1 MAERDITVNING
13 NGSGGS
19 SASTPPP
26 ESYVGGGDD
35 SRLTASVSE
44 LVNEIRNALSQGGGP
59 AFGQSGFKSYLDDV
73 GRSIV
78 TQRQAEIR
86 NRFDLTREQNFG
98 RYSEEID
105 KLDAERASRVN
116 RYSFGPDGSLY
127 NPEGHQLPSG
137 VSVTDDLNR
146 WYNPRRQQIDQQFGG
161 IDERLASEEET
172 ERVAVEREMT
182 DALRTV
188 AEALRTE
195 AREKSSGE
203 NTDSYMGRLR
213 LQRKELMGEMERA
226 ASQDDFVAARRR
238 LQEFDQRQAA
248 AGNGDLFENMTNAR
262 LATSGAGMITSAA
275 SGNITGM
282 GMGAVGIG
290 AALAGV
296 PLVGI
301 IVGAIVAAVGQA
313 VVATTNRIEA
323 MGDIASVRGIWGG
336 NTGNAALRNAT
347 ATVINARTQGAYG
360 EEITRRQLGLEDAE
374 FMNRALALMTT
385 SGVLANWENRT
396 FYSYANES
404 QFNLREGSIAQ
415 ASRYDRYGAESN
427 EAIARLAY
435 ELERLNDQGV
445 NTGIGGDLGYIR
457 MQERFDIQQQLMGR
471 YYSVYNRPDYNVAN
485 ATQAA
490 YSAAMDPRFI
500 QDGRIGDVIAKLD
513 SALGNP
519 QSENMQ
525 AISFDAL
532 RNYGAEF
539 GLDKMNN
546 FQLQYVLSNPQS
558 FGLNETQI
566 NSMIIRR
573 VADMAGIA
581 EGDRGDMS
589 ALFASPAFMNIIRG
603 ILPNFSYDELA
614 QTIPGLASG
623 ETPRQYSRS
632 RQTMRE
638 GATEAHYG
646 MLQNVSDYSQF
657 RTAIGKVISAAEE
670 FTTQLGSA
678 VAGYNVEENEV
689 HPGS

>member
-19 SASTPPP
+19 GTPPSP
-26 ESYVGGGDD
+26 TPGAEGVGDD
-35 SRLTASVSE
+35 ARLTASVSE
-44 LVNEIRNALSQGGGP
+44 LVTEIRNALARGNGP
-59 AFGQSGFKSYLDDV
+59 GVGESGFKGYLNDV

-78 TQRQAEIR
+78 TQRQEEIR
-86 NRFDLTREQNFG
+86 SRFDLTREQN
-98 RYSEEID
+98 YTKWSDEVS
-105 KLDAERASRVN
+105 KLDAEREARAA
-116 RYSFGPDGSLY
+116 RYSFDARGQLWNPDGNQVPL
-127 NPEGHQLPSG
+127 GTT
-137 VSVTDDLNR
+137 VSQDLDR
-146 WYNPRRQQIDQQFGG
+146 WYNPRRQQIDADFGG

-172 ERVAVEREMT
+172 ERLSVERDMV

-188 AEALRTE
+188 AEALRKDS
-195 AREKSSGE
+195 REKSSGGE
-203 NTDSYMGRLR
+203 DSYIGKLR
-213 LQRKELMGEMERA
+213 LQRKELTDDMERA
-226 ASQDDFVAARRR
+226 VSQDDYIAARKR
-238 LQEFDQRQAA
+238 LQEFDQRQSA
-248 AGNGDLFENMTNAR
+248 AGNGDIFESVTNAR

-275 SGNITGM
+275 SGSMTGV
-282 GMGAVGIG
+282 GMGAVGLG

-301 IVGAIVAAVGQA
+301 IVGAIVAAVGQTI
-313 VVATTNRIEA
+313 VKTVDRIES
-323 MGDIASVRGIWGG
+323 MSDIASVRGIWNG

-347 ATVINARTQGAYG
+347 ATVINARTNGYYG

-404 QFNLREGSIAQ
+404 QFNLRDGSIAS

-513 SALGNP
+513 AALGNP

-532 RNYGAEF
+532 REYGAEF

-546 FQLQYVLSNPQS
+546 FQLQYVMSNPQS

-566 NSMIIRR
+566 NSMVIRR
-573 VADMAGIA
+573 VADMAGVK
-581 EGDRGDMS
+581 ESDRGNMD
-589 ALFASPAFMNIIRG
+589 ALFGNMAFMNIIRG
-603 ILPNFSYDELA
+603 ILPNLSYEELA
-614 QTIPGLASG
+614 QTIPGLATG
-623 ETPRQYSRS
+623 KTVQAFRQS
-632 RQTMRE
+632 RQAMSE
-638 GATEAHYG
+638 GAGAAHAG
-646 MLQNVSDYSQF
+646 ILQNVTDYSQF

-670 FTTQLGSA
+670 FSTQLGSA

>member
-19 SASTPPP
+19 GTPPSP
-26 ESYVGGGDD
+26 TPGAEGVGDD
-35 SRLTASVSE
+35 ARLTASVSE
-44 LVNEIRNALSQGGGP
+44 LVTEIRNALARGNGP
-59 AFGQSGFKSYLDDV
+59 GVGESGFKGYLNDV

-78 TQRQAEIR
+78 TQRQEEIR
-86 NRFDLTREQNFG
+86 SRFDLTREQN
-98 RYSEEID
+98 YTKWSDEVS
-105 KLDAERASRVN
+105 KLDAEREARAA
-116 RYSFGPDGSLY
+116 RYSFDARGQLWNPDGNQVPL
-127 NPEGHQLPSG
+127 GTT
-137 VSVTDDLNR
+137 VSQDLDR
-146 WYNPRRQQIDQQFGG
+146 WYNPRRQQIDADFGG

-172 ERVAVEREMT
+172 ERLSVERDMV

-188 AEALRTE
+188 AEALRKDS
-195 AREKSSGE
+195 REKSSGGE
-203 NTDSYMGRLR
+203 DSYIGKLR
-213 LQRKELMGEMERA
+213 LQRKELTDDMERA
-226 ASQDDFVAARRR
+226 VSQDDYIAARKR
-238 LQEFDQRQAA
+238 LQEFDQRQSA
-248 AGNGDLFENMTNAR
+248 AGNGDIFESVTNAR

-275 SGNITGM
+275 SGSMTGV
-282 GMGAVGIG
+282 GMGAVGLG

-301 IVGAIVAAVGQA
+301 IVGAIVAAVGQTI
-313 VVATTNRIEA
+313 VKTVDRIES
-323 MGDIASVRGIWGG
+323 MSDIASVRGIWNG

-347 ATVINARTQGAYG
+347 ATVINARTNGYYG

-404 QFNLREGSIAQ
+404 QFNLRDGSIAS

-513 SALGNP
+513 AALGNP

-532 RNYGAEF
+532 REYGAEF

-546 FQLQYVLSNPQS
+546 FQLQYVMSNPQS

-566 NSMIIRR
+566 NSMVIRR
-573 VADMAGIA
+573 VADMADVK
-581 EGDRGDMS
+581 ESDRGNMD
-589 ALFASPAFMNIIRG
+589 ALFGNMAFMNIIRG
-603 ILPNFSYDELA
+603 ILPNLSYEELA
-614 QTIPGLASG
+614 QTIPGLATG
-623 ETPRQYSRS
+623 KTVQAFRQS
-632 RQTMRE
+632 RQAMSE
-638 GATEAHYG
+638 GAGAAHAG
-646 MLQNVSDYSQF
+646 ILQNVTDYSQF

-670 FTTQLGSA
+670 FSTQLGSA

>member
-19 SASTPPP
+19 GTPPSP
-26 ESYVGGGDD
+26 TPGAEGVGDD
-35 SRLTASVSE
+35 ARLTASVSE
-44 LVNEIRNALSQGGGP
+44 LVTEIRNALARGNGP
-59 AFGQSGFKSYLDDV
+59 GVGESGFKGYLNDV

-78 TQRQAEIR
+78 TQRQEEIR
-86 NRFDLTREQNFG
+86 SRFDLTREQN
-98 RYSEEID
+98 YTKWSDEVS
-105 KLDAERASRVN
+105 KLDAEREARAA
-116 RYSFGPDGSLY
+116 RYSFDARGQLWNPDGNQVPL
-127 NPEGHQLPSG
+127 GTT
-137 VSVTDDLNR
+137 VSQDLDR
-146 WYNPRRQQIDQQFGG
+146 WYNPRRQQIDADFGG

-172 ERVAVEREMT
+172 ERLSVEREMT
-182 DALRTV
+182 DALRSV
-188 AEALRTE
+188 AEALRNE
-195 AREKSSGE
+195 SREKSSGGE
-203 NTDSYMGRLR
+203 DSYIGKLR
-213 LQRKELMGEMERA
+213 LQRKELTDDMERA
-226 ASQDDFVAARRR
+226 VSQDDYIAARKR
-238 LQEFDQRQAA
+238 LQEFDQRQSA
-248 AGNGDLFENMTNAR
+248 AGNGDIFESVTNAR

-275 SGNITGM
+275 SGSMTGV
-282 GMGAVGIG
+282 GVGAVGLG

-301 IVGAIVAAVGQA
+301 IVGAIVAAVGQTI
-313 VVATTNRIEA
+313 VKTVDRIES
-323 MGDIASVRGIWGG
+323 MSDIASVRGIWNG

-347 ATVINARTQGAYG
+347 ATVINARTNGYYG

-404 QFNLREGSIAQ
+404 QFNLRDGSIAS

-490 YSAAMDPRFI
+490 YSAVMDPRFI

-513 SALGNP
+513 AALGNP

-532 RNYGAEF
+532 REYGAEF

-546 FQLQYVLSNPQS
+546 FQLQYVMSNPQS

-566 NSMIIRR
+566 NSMVIRR
-573 VADMAGIA
+573 VADMAGVK
-581 EGDRGDMS
+581 ESDRGNMD
-589 ALFASPAFMNIIRG
+589 ALFDNMSFMNIIRG
-603 ILPNFSYDELA
+603 ILPNLSYEELA
-614 QTIPGLASG
+614 QTIPGLATG
-623 ETPRQYSRS
+623 KTVQAFRQS
-632 RQTMRE
+632 RQAMSE
-638 GATEAHYG
+638 GAGAAHAG
-646 MLQNVSDYSQF
+646 ILQNVTDYSQF

-670 FTTQLGSA
+670 FSTQLGSA

>member
-19 SASTPPP
+19 GTPPSP
-26 ESYVGGGDD
+26 TPGAEGVGDD
-35 SRLTASVSE
+35 ARLTASVSE
-44 LVNEIRNALSQGGGP
+44 LVTEIRNALARGNGP
-59 AFGQSGFKSYLDDV
+59 GVGESGFKGYLNDV

-78 TQRQAEIR
+78 TQRQEEIR
-86 NRFDLTREQNFG
+86 SRFDLTREQN
-98 RYSEEID
+98 YTKWSDEVS
-105 KLDAERASRVN
+105 KLDAEREARAA
-116 RYSFGPDGSLY
+116 RYSFDARGQLWNPDGNQVPL
-127 NPEGHQLPSG
+127 GTT
-137 VSVTDDLNR
+137 VSQDLDR
-146 WYNPRRQQIDQQFGG
+146 WYNPRRQQIDADFGG

-172 ERVAVEREMT
+172 ERLSVEREMT
-182 DALRTV
+182 DALRSV
-188 AEALRTE
+188 AEALRNE
-195 AREKSSGE
+195 SREKSSGGE
-203 NTDSYMGRLR
+203 DSYIGKLR
-213 LQRKELMGEMERA
+213 LQRKELTDDMERA
-226 ASQDDFVAARRR
+226 VSQDDYIAARKR
-238 LQEFDQRQAA
+238 LQEFDQRQSA
-248 AGNGDLFENMTNAR
+248 AGNGDIFESVTNAR

-275 SGNITGM
+275 SGSMTGV
-282 GMGAVGIG
+282 GVGAVGLG

-301 IVGAIVAAVGQA
+301 IVGAIVAAVGQTI
-313 VVATTNRIEA
+313 VKTVDRIES
-323 MGDIASVRGIWGG
+323 MSDIASVRGIWNG

-347 ATVINARTQGAYG
+347 ATVINARTNGYYG

-404 QFNLREGSIAQ
+404 QFNLRDGSIAS

-490 YSAAMDPRFI
+490 YSAAMDTRFI

-513 SALGNP
+513 AALGNP

-532 RNYGAEF
+532 REYGAEF

-546 FQLQYVLSNPQS
+546 FQLQYVMSNPQS

-566 NSMIIRR
+566 NSMVIRR
-573 VADMAGIA
+573 VADMAGVK
-581 EGDRGDMS
+581 ESDRGNMD
-589 ALFASPAFMNIIRG
+589 ALFGNMAFMNIIRG
-603 ILPNFSYDELA
+603 ILPNLSYEELA
-614 QTIPGLASG
+614 QTIPGLATG
-623 ETPRQYSRS
+623 KTVQAFRQS
-632 RQTMRE
+632 RQAMSE
-638 GATEAHYG
+638 GAGAAHAG
-646 MLQNVSDYSQF
+646 ILQNVTDYSQF

-670 FTTQLGSA
+670 FSTQLGSA

>member
-19 SASTPPP
+19 GTPPSP
-26 ESYVGGGDD
+26 TPGAEGVGDD
-35 SRLTASVSE
+35 ARLTASVSE
-44 LVNEIRNALSQGGGP
+44 LVTEIRNALARGNGP
-59 AFGQSGFKSYLDDV
+59 GVGESGFKGYLNDV

-78 TQRQAEIR
+78 TQRQEEIR
-86 NRFDLTREQNFG
+86 SRFDLTREQN
-98 RYSEEID
+98 YTKWSDEVS
-105 KLDAERASRVN
+105 KLDAEREARAA
-116 RYSFGPDGSLY
+116 RYSFDARGQLWNPDGNQVPL
-127 NPEGHQLPSG
+127 GTT
-137 VSVTDDLNR
+137 VSQDLDR
-146 WYNPRRQQIDQQFGG
+146 WYNPRRQQIDADFGG

-172 ERVAVEREMT
+172 ERLSVERDMV

-188 AEALRTE
+188 AEALRKDS
-195 AREKSSGE
+195 REKSSGGE
-203 NTDSYMGRLR
+203 DSYIGKLR
-213 LQRKELMGEMERA
+213 LQRKELTDDMERA
-226 ASQDDFVAARRR
+226 VSQDDYIAARKR
-238 LQEFDQRQAA
+238 LQEFDQRQSA
-248 AGNGDLFENMTNAR
+248 AGNGDIFESVTNAR

-275 SGNITGM
+275 SGSMTGV
-282 GMGAVGIG
+282 GMGAVGLG

-301 IVGAIVAAVGQA
+301 IVGAIVAAVGQTI
-313 VVATTNRIEA
+313 VKTVDRIES
-323 MGDIASVRGIWGG
+323 MSDIASVRGIWNG

-347 ATVINARTQGAYG
+347 ATVINARTNGYYG

-404 QFNLREGSIAQ
+404 QFNLRDGSIAS

-513 SALGNP
+513 AALGNP

-532 RNYGAEF
+532 REYGAEF

-546 FQLQYVLSNPQS
+546 FQLQYVMSNPQS

-566 NSMIIRR
+566 NSMVIRR
-573 VADMAGIA
+573 VADMAGVK
-581 EGDRGDMS
+581 ESDRGNMD
-589 ALFASPAFMNIIRG
+589 ALFGNMTFMNIIRG
-603 ILPNFSYDELA
+603 ILPNLSYEELA
-614 QTIPGLASG
+614 QTIPGLATG
-623 ETPRQYSRS
+623 KTVQAFRQS
-632 RQTMRE
+632 RQAMSE
-638 GATEAHYG
+638 GAGAAHAG
-646 MLQNVSDYSQF
+646 ILQNVTDYSQF

-670 FTTQLGSA
+670 FSTQLGSA

>member
-19 SASTPPP
+19 GTPPSP
-26 ESYVGGGDD
+26 TPGAEGVGDD
-35 SRLTASVSE
+35 ARLTASVSE
-44 LVNEIRNALSQGGGP
+44 LVTEIRNALARGNGP
-59 AFGQSGFKSYLDDV
+59 GVGESGFKGYLNDV

-78 TQRQAEIR
+78 TQRQEEIR
-86 NRFDLTREQNFG
+86 SRFDLTREQN
-98 RYSEEID
+98 YTKWSDEVS
-105 KLDAERASRVN
+105 KLDAEREARAA
-116 RYSFGPDGSLY
+116 RYSFDARGQLWNPDGNQVPL
-127 NPEGHQLPSG
+127 GIT
-137 VSVTDDLNR
+137 VSQDLDR
-146 WYNPRRQQIDQQFGG
+146 WYNPRRQQIDADFGG

-172 ERVAVEREMT
+172 ERLSVEREMT
-182 DALRTV
+182 DALRSV
-188 AEALRTE
+188 AEALRNE
-195 AREKSSGE
+195 SREKSSGGE
-203 NTDSYMGRLR
+203 DSYIGKLR
-213 LQRKELMGEMERA
+213 LQRKELTDDMERA
-226 ASQDDFVAARRR
+226 VSQDDYIAARKR
-238 LQEFDQRQAA
+238 LQEFDQRQSA
-248 AGNGDLFENMTNAR
+248 AGNGDIFESVTNAR

-275 SGNITGM
+275 SGSMTGV
-282 GMGAVGIG
+282 GVGAVGLG

-301 IVGAIVAAVGQA
+301 IVGAIVAAVGQTI
-313 VVATTNRIEA
+313 VKTVDRIES
-323 MGDIASVRGIWGG
+323 MSDIASVRGIWNG

-347 ATVINARTQGAYG
+347 ATVINARTNGYYG

-404 QFNLREGSIAQ
+404 QFNLRDGSIAS

-513 SALGNP
+513 AALGNP

-532 RNYGAEF
+532 REYGAEF

-546 FQLQYVLSNPQS
+546 FQLQYVMSNPQS

-566 NSMIIRR
+566 NSMVIRR
-573 VADMAGIA
+573 VADMADVK
-581 EGDRGDMS
+581 ESDRGNMD
-589 ALFASPAFMNIIRG
+589 ALFGNMAFMNIIRG
-603 ILPNFSYDELA
+603 ILPNLSYEELA
-614 QTIPGLASG
+614 QTIPGLATG
-623 ETPRQYSRS
+623 KTVQAFRQS
-632 RQTMRE
+632 RQAMSE
-638 GATEAHYG
+638 GAGAAHAG
-646 MLQNVSDYSQF
+646 ILQNVTDYSQF

-670 FTTQLGSA
+670 FSTQLGSA

>member
-19 SASTPPP
+19 GTPPSP
-26 ESYVGGGDD
+26 TPGAEGVGDD
-35 SRLTASVSE
+35 ARLTASVSE
-44 LVNEIRNALSQGGGP
+44 LVTEIRNALARGNGP
-59 AFGQSGFKSYLDDV
+59 GVGESGFKGYLNDV

-78 TQRQAEIR
+78 TQRQEEIR
-86 NRFDLTREQNFG
+86 SRFDLTREQN
-98 RYSEEID
+98 YTKWSDEVS
-105 KLDAERASRVN
+105 KLDAEREARAA
-116 RYSFGPDGSLY
+116 RYSFDARGQLWNPDGNQVPL
-127 NPEGHQLPSG
+127 GTT
-137 VSVTDDLNR
+137 VSQDLDR
-146 WYNPRRQQIDQQFGG
+146 WYNPRRQQIDADFGG

-172 ERVAVEREMT
+172 ERLSVERDMV

-188 AEALRTE
+188 AEALRKDS
-195 AREKSSGE
+195 REKSSGGE
-203 NTDSYMGRLR
+203 DSYIGKLR
-213 LQRKELMGEMERA
+213 LQRKELTDDMERA
-226 ASQDDFVAARRR
+226 VSQDDYMAARKR
-238 LQEFDQRQAA
+238 LQEFDQRQSA
-248 AGNGDLFENMTNAR
+248 AGNGDIFESVTNAR

-275 SGNITGM
+275 SGSMTGV
-282 GMGAVGIG
+282 GMGAVGLG

-301 IVGAIVAAVGQA
+301 IVGAIVAAVGQTI
-313 VVATTNRIEA
+313 VKTVDRIES
-323 MGDIASVRGIWGG
+323 MSDIASVRGIWNG

-347 ATVINARTQGAYG
+347 ATVINARTNGYYG

-404 QFNLREGSIAQ
+404 QFNLRDGSIAS

-513 SALGNP
+513 AALGNP

-532 RNYGAEF
+532 REYGAEF

-546 FQLQYVLSNPQS
+546 FQLQYVMSNPQS

-566 NSMIIRR
+566 NSMVIRR
-573 VADMAGIA
+573 VADMAGVK
-581 EGDRGDMS
+581 ESDRGNMD
-589 ALFASPAFMNIIRG
+589 ALFGNMAFMNIIRG
-603 ILPNFSYDELA
+603 ILPNLSYEELA
-614 QTIPGLASG
+614 QTIPGLATG
-623 ETPRQYSRS
+623 KTVQAFRQS
-632 RQTMRE
+632 RQAMSE
-638 GATEAHYG
+638 GAGAAHAG
-646 MLQNVSDYSQF
+646 ILQNVTDYSQF

-670 FTTQLGSA
+670 FSTQLGSA

>member
-19 SASTPPP
+19 GTPPSP
-26 ESYVGGGDD
+26 TPGAEGMGDD
-35 SRLTASVSE
+35 ARLTASVSE
-44 LVNEIRNALSQGGGP
+44 LVTEIRNALARGNGP
-59 AFGQSGFKSYLDDV
+59 GVGESGFKGYLNDV

-78 TQRQAEIR
+78 TQRQEEIR
-86 NRFDLTREQNFG
+86 SRFDLTREQN
-98 RYSEEID
+98 YTKWSDEVS
-105 KLDAERASRVN
+105 KLDAEREARAA
-116 RYSFGPDGSLY
+116 RYSFDARGQLWNPDGNQVPL
-127 NPEGHQLPSG
+127 GTT
-137 VSVTDDLNR
+137 VSQDLDR
-146 WYNPRRQQIDQQFGG
+146 WYNPRRQQIDADFGG

-172 ERVAVEREMT
+172 ERLSVEREMT
-182 DALRTV
+182 DALRSV
-188 AEALRTE
+188 AEALRNE
-195 AREKSSGE
+195 SREKSSGSE
-203 NTDSYMGRLR
+203 DSYIGKLR
-213 LQRKELMGEMERA
+213 LQRKELTDDMERA
-226 ASQDDFVAARRR
+226 VSQDDYIAARKR
-238 LQEFDQRQAA
+238 LQEFDQRQSA
-248 AGNGDLFENMTNAR
+248 AGNGDIFESVTNAR

-275 SGNITGM
+275 SGSMTGV
-282 GMGAVGIG
+282 GIGAVGLG

-301 IVGAIVAAVGQA
+301 IVGAIVAAVGQTI
-313 VVATTNRIEA
+313 VKTVDRIES
-323 MGDIASVRGIWGG
+323 MSDIASVRGIWNG

-347 ATVINARTQGAYG
+347 ATVINARTNGYYG

-404 QFNLREGSIAQ
+404 QFNLRDGSIAS

-490 YSAAMDPRFI
+490 YSAVMDPRFI

-513 SALGNP
+513 AALGNP

-532 RNYGAEF
+532 REYGAEF

-546 FQLQYVLSNPQS
+546 FQLQYVMSNPQS

-566 NSMIIRR
+566 NSMVIRR
-573 VADMAGIA
+573 VADMAGVK
-581 EGDRGDMS
+581 ESDRGNMD
-589 ALFASPAFMNIIRG
+589 ALFGNMAFMNIIRG
-603 ILPNFSYDELA
+603 ILPNLSYEELA
-614 QTIPGLASG
+614 QTIPGLATG
-623 ETPRQYSRS
+623 KTVQAFRQS
-632 RQTMRE
+632 RQAMSE
-638 GATEAHYG
+638 GAGAAHAG
-646 MLQNVSDYSQF
+646 ILQNVTDYSQF

-670 FTTQLGSA
+670 FSTQLGSA

>member
-19 SASTPPP
+19 GTPPSP
-26 ESYVGGGDD
+26 TPGAEGVGDD
-35 SRLTASVSE
+35 ARLTASVSE
-44 LVNEIRNALSQGGGP
+44 LVTEIRNALARGNGP
-59 AFGQSGFKSYLDDV
+59 GVGESGFKGYLNDV

-78 TQRQAEIR
+78 TQRQEEIR
-86 NRFDLTREQNFG
+86 SRFDLTREQN
-98 RYSEEID
+98 YTKWSDEVS
-105 KLDAERASRVN
+105 KLDAEREARAA
-116 RYSFGPDGSLY
+116 RYSFDARGQLWNPDGNQVPL
-127 NPEGHQLPSG
+127 GTT
-137 VSVTDDLNR
+137 VSQDLDR
-146 WYNPRRQQIDQQFGG
+146 WYNPRRQQIDADFGG

-172 ERVAVEREMT
+172 ERLSVERDMV

-188 AEALRTE
+188 AEALRKDS
-195 AREKSSGE
+195 REKSSGGE
-203 NTDSYMGRLR
+203 DSYIGKLR
-213 LQRKELMGEMERA
+213 LQRKELTDDMERA
-226 ASQDDFVAARRR
+226 VSQDDYIAARKR
-238 LQEFDQRQAA
+238 LQEFDQRQSA
-248 AGNGDLFENMTNAR
+248 AGNGDIFESVTNAR

-275 SGNITGM
+275 SGSMTGV
-282 GMGAVGIG
+282 GMGAVGLG

-301 IVGAIVAAVGQA
+301 IVGAIVAAVGQTI
-313 VVATTNRIEA
+313 VKTVDRIES
-323 MGDIASVRGIWGG
+323 MSDIASVRGIWNG

-347 ATVINARTQGAYG
+347 ATVINARTNGYYG

-404 QFNLREGSIAQ
+404 QFNLRDGSIAS

-513 SALGNP
+513 AALGNP

-532 RNYGAEF
+532 REYGAEF

-546 FQLQYVLSNPQS
+546 FQLQYVMSNPQS

-566 NSMIIRR
+566 NSMVIRR
-573 VADMAGIA
+573 VADMAGVK
-581 EGDRGDMS
+581 ESDRGNMD
-589 ALFASPAFMNIIRG
+589 ALFGNMAFMNIISG
-603 ILPNFSYDELA
+603 ILPNLSYEELA
-614 QTIPGLASG
+614 QTIPGLATG
-623 ETPRQYSRS
+623 KTVQAFRQS
-632 RQTMRE
+632 RQAMSE
-638 GATEAHYG
+638 GAGAAHAG
-646 MLQNVSDYSQF
+646 ILQNVTDYSQF

-670 FTTQLGSA
+670 FSTQLGSA

>member
-19 SASTPPP
+19 GTPPSP
-26 ESYVGGGDD
+26 TPGAEGVGDD
-35 SRLTASVSE
+35 ARLTASVSE
-44 LVNEIRNALSQGGGP
+44 LVTEIRNALARGNGP
-59 AFGQSGFKSYLDDV
+59 GVGESGFKGYLNDV

-78 TQRQAEIR
+78 TQRQEEIR
-86 NRFDLTREQNFG
+86 SRFDLTREQN
-98 RYSEEID
+98 YTKWSDEVS
-105 KLDAERASRVN
+105 KLDAEREARAA
-116 RYSFGPDGSLY
+116 RYSFDARGQLWNPDGNQVPL
-127 NPEGHQLPSG
+127 GTT
-137 VSVTDDLNR
+137 VSQDLDR
-146 WYNPRRQQIDQQFGG
+146 WYIPRRQQIDADFGG

-172 ERVAVEREMT
+172 ERLSVEREMT
-182 DALRTV
+182 DALRSV
-188 AEALRTE
+188 AESLRNE
-195 AREKSSGE
+195 SREKSSGGE
-203 NTDSYMGRLR
+203 DSYIGKLR
-213 LQRKELMGEMERA
+213 LQRKELTDDMERA
-226 ASQDDFVAARRR
+226 VSQDDYIAARKR
-238 LQEFDQRQAA
+238 LQEFDQRQSA
-248 AGNGDLFENMTNAR
+248 AGNGDIFESVTNAR

-275 SGNITGM
+275 SGSMTGV
-282 GMGAVGIG
+282 GIGAVGLG

-301 IVGAIVAAVGQA
+301 IVGAIVAAVGQTI
-313 VVATTNRIEA
+313 VKTVDRIES
-323 MGDIASVRGIWGG
+323 MSDIASVRGIWNG

-347 ATVINARTQGAYG
+347 ATVINARTNGYYG

-404 QFNLREGSIAQ
+404 QFNLRDGSIAS

-513 SALGNP
+513 AALGNP

-532 RNYGAEF
+532 REYGAEF

-546 FQLQYVLSNPQS
+546 FQLQYVMSNPQS

-566 NSMIIRR
+566 NSMVIRR
-573 VADMAGIA
+573 MADMAGVK
-581 EGDRGDMS
+581 ESDRGNMD
-589 ALFASPAFMNIIRG
+589 ALFGNMAFMNIIRG
-603 ILPNFSYDELA
+603 ILLNLSYEELA
-614 QTIPGLASG
+614 QTIPGLATG
-623 ETPRQYSRS
+623 KTVQAFRQS
-632 RQTMRE
+632 RQAMSE
-638 GATEAHYG
+638 GAGAAHAG
-646 MLQNVSDYSQF
+646 ILQNVTDYSQF

-670 FTTQLGSA
+670 FSTQLGSA

>member
-19 SASTPPP
+19 GTPPSP
-26 ESYVGGGDD
+26 TPGAEGVGDD
-35 SRLTASVSE
+35 ARLTASVSE
-44 LVNEIRNALSQGGGP
+44 LVTEIRNALARGNGP
-59 AFGQSGFKSYLDDV
+59 GVGESGFKGYLNDV

-78 TQRQAEIR
+78 TQRQEEIR
-86 NRFDLTREQNFG
+86 SRFDLTREQN
-98 RYSEEID
+98 YTKWSDEVS
-105 KLDAERASRVN
+105 KLDAEREARAA
-116 RYSFGPDGSLY
+116 RYSFDARGQLWNPDGNQVPL
-127 NPEGHQLPSG
+127 GTT
-137 VSVTDDLNR
+137 VSQDLDR
-146 WYNPRRQQIDQQFGG
+146 WYNPRRQQIDADFGG

-172 ERVAVEREMT
+172 ERLSVEREMT
-182 DALRTV
+182 DALRSV
-188 AEALRTE
+188 AEALRNE
-195 AREKSSGE
+195 SREKSSGGE
-203 NTDSYMGRLR
+203 DSYIGKLR
-213 LQRKELMGEMERA
+213 LQRKELTDDMERA
-226 ASQDDFVAARRR
+226 VSQDDYIAARKR
-238 LQEFDQRQAA
+238 LQEFDQRQSA
-248 AGNGDLFENMTNAR
+248 AGNGDIFESVTNAR

-275 SGNITGM
+275 SGSMTGV
-282 GMGAVGIG
+282 GVGAVGLG

-301 IVGAIVAAVGQA
+301 IVGAIVAAVGQTI
-313 VVATTNRIEA
+313 VKTVDRIES
-323 MGDIASVRGIWGG
+323 MSDIASVRGIWNG

-347 ATVINARTQGAYG
+347 ATVINARTNGYYG

-404 QFNLREGSIAQ
+404 QFNLRDGSIAS

-500 QDGRIGDVIAKLD
+500 QDGRIGDVIVKLD
-513 SALGNP
+513 AALGNP

-532 RNYGAEF
+532 REYGAEF

-546 FQLQYVLSNPQS
+546 FQLQYVMSNPQS

-566 NSMIIRR
+566 NSMVIRR
-573 VADMAGIA
+573 VADMAGVK
-581 EGDRGDMS
+581 ESDRGNID
-589 ALFASPAFMNIIRG
+589 ALFGNMAFMNIIRG
-603 ILPNFSYDELA
+603 ILPNLSYEELA
-614 QTIPGLASG
+614 QTIPGLATG
-623 ETPRQYSRS
+623 KTVQAFRQS
-632 RQTMRE
+632 RQAMSE
-638 GATEAHYG
+638 GAGAAHAG
-646 MLQNVSDYSQF
+646 ILQNVTDYSQF

-670 FTTQLGSA
+670 FSTQLGSA

>member
-19 SASTPPP
+19 GSPSAPAGGGG
-26 ESYVGGGDD
+26 GGGDD
-35 SRLTASVSE
+35 TRLTASVSE
-44 LVNEIRNALSQGGGP
+44 LVNEIRNALSRGNGP
-59 AFGQSGFKSYLDDV
+59 AFGQSGFKGYLDDV

-86 NRFDLTREQNFG
+86 NRFDLERDVNSS
-98 RYSEEID
+98 RYADEVA
-105 KLDAERASRVN
+105 KLDAEREARVN
-116 RYSFGPDGSLY
+116 RYSFAPDGTLF
-127 NPEGHQLPSG
+127 NPEGRPLPVG
-137 VSVTDDLNR
+137 VTISQDLNR
-146 WYNPRRQQIDQQFGG
+146 WYNPRLQAIEQQYGG
-161 IDERLASEEET
+161 IDERLASEESS
-172 ERVAVEREMT
+172 ERAAVERDMV
-182 DALRTV
+182 DALRAV
-188 AEALRTE
+188 ADALRNE
-195 AREKSSGE
+195 SREKSSGGE
-203 NTDSYMGRLR
+203 DSYIGKLR
-213 LQRKELMGEMERA
+213 LQRKELTDDMERA
-226 ASQDDFVAARRR
+226 VSQDDYIAARKR
-238 LQEFDQRQAA
+238 LQEFDRRQSA
-248 AGNGDLFENMTNAR
+248 AGNGDIFESVTNAR

-275 SGNITGM
+275 SGSMTGV
-282 GMGAVGIG
+282 GVGAVGLG

-301 IVGAIVAAVGQA
+301 IVGAIVAAVGQTI
-313 VVATTNRIEA
+313 VKTVDRIES
-323 MGDIASVRGIWGG
+323 MSDIASVRGIWNG

-347 ATVINARTQGAYG
+347 ATVINARTNGYYG

-404 QFNLREGSIAQ
+404 QFNLRDGSIAS

-490 YSAAMDPRFI
+490 YSAVMDPRFI

-513 SALGNP
+513 AALGNP

-532 RNYGAEF
+532 REYGAEF

-546 FQLQYVLSNPQS
+546 FQLQYVMSNPQS

-566 NSMIIRR
+566 NSMVIRR
-573 VADMAGIA
+573 VADMADVK
-581 EGDRGDMS
+581 ESDRGNMD
-589 ALFASPAFMNIIRG
+589 ALFGHMAFMNIIRG
-603 ILPNFSYDELA
+603 ILPNLSYEELA
-614 QTIPGLASG
+614 QTIPGLATG
-623 ETPRQYSRS
+623 KTVQAFRQS
-632 RQTMRE
+632 RQAMSE
-638 GATEAHYG
+638 GAGAAHAG
-646 MLQNVSDYSQF
+646 ILQNVTDYSQF

-670 FTTQLGSA
+670 FSTQLGSA

>member
-19 SASTPPP
+19 GTPPSP
-26 ESYVGGGDD
+26 TPGAEGVGDD
-35 SRLTASVSE
+35 ARLTASVSE
-44 LVNEIRNALSQGGGP
+44 LVTEIRNALARGNGP
-59 AFGQSGFKSYLDDV
+59 GVGESGFKGYLNDV

-78 TQRQAEIR
+78 TQRQEEIR
-86 NRFDLTREQNFG
+86 SRFDLTREQN
-98 RYSEEID
+98 YTKWSDEVS
-105 KLDAERASRVN
+105 KLDAEREARAA
-116 RYSFGPDGSLY
+116 RYSFDARGQLWNPDGNQVPL
-127 NPEGHQLPSG
+127 GTT
-137 VSVTDDLNR
+137 VSQDLDR
-146 WYNPRRQQIDQQFGG
+146 WYNPRRQQIDADFGG

-172 ERVAVEREMT
+172 ERLSVERDMV

-188 AEALRTE
+188 AEALRKDS
-195 AREKSSGE
+195 REKSSGGE
-203 NTDSYMGRLR
+203 DSYIGKLR
-213 LQRKELMGEMERA
+213 LQRKELTDDMERA
-226 ASQDDFVAARRR
+226 VSQDDYIAARKR
-238 LQEFDQRQAA
+238 LQEFDQRQSA
-248 AGNGDLFENMTNAR
+248 AGNGDIFESVTNAR

-275 SGNITGM
+275 SGSMTGV
-282 GMGAVGIG
+282 GMGAVGLG

-301 IVGAIVAAVGQA
+301 IVGAIVAAVGQTI
-313 VVATTNRIEA
+313 VKTVDRIES
-323 MGDIASVRGIWGG
+323 MSDIASVRGIWNG

-347 ATVINARTQGAYG
+347 ATVINARTNGYYG

-404 QFNLREGSIAQ
+404 QFNLRDGSIAS

-513 SALGNP
+513 AALGNP

-532 RNYGAEF
+532 REYGAEF

-546 FQLQYVLSNPQS
+546 FQLQYVMSNPQS

-566 NSMIIRR
+566 NSMVIRR
-573 VADMAGIA
+573 VADMAGVK
-581 EGDRGDMS
+581 ESDRGNMD
-589 ALFASPAFMNIIRG
+589 ALFGSMAFMNIIRG
-603 ILPNFSYDELA
+603 ILLNLSYEELA
-614 QTIPGLASG
+614 QTIPGLATG
-623 ETPRQYSRS
+623 KTVQAFRQS
-632 RQTMRE
+632 RQAMSE
-638 GATEAHYG
+638 GAGAAHAG
-646 MLQNVSDYSQF
+646 ILQNVTDYSQF

-670 FTTQLGSA
+670 FSTQLGSA

>member
-19 SASTPPP
+19 GTPPSP
-26 ESYVGGGDD
+26 TPGAEGVGDD
-35 SRLTASVSE
+35 ARLTASVSE
-44 LVNEIRNALSQGGGP
+44 LVTEIRNALARGNGP
-59 AFGQSGFKSYLDDV
+59 GVGESGFKGYLNDV

-78 TQRQAEIR
+78 TQRQEEIR
-86 NRFDLTREQNFG
+86 SRFDLTREQN
-98 RYSEEID
+98 YTKWSDEVS
-105 KLDAERASRVN
+105 KLDAEREARAA
-116 RYSFGPDGSLY
+116 RYSFDARGQLWNPDGNQVPL
-127 NPEGHQLPSG
+127 GTT
-137 VSVTDDLNR
+137 VSQDLDR
-146 WYNPRRQQIDQQFGG
+146 WYNPRRQQIDADFGG

-172 ERVAVEREMT
+172 ERLSVERDMV

-188 AEALRTE
+188 AEALRKDS
-195 AREKSSGE
+195 REKSSGGE
-203 NTDSYMGRLR
+203 DSYIGKLR
-213 LQRKELMGEMERA
+213 LQRKELTDDMERA
-226 ASQDDFVAARRR
+226 VSQDDYIAARKR
-238 LQEFDQRQAA
+238 LQEFDQRQSA
-248 AGNGDLFENMTNAR
+248 AGNGDIFESVTNAR

-275 SGNITGM
+275 SGSMTGV
-282 GMGAVGIG
+282 GMGAVGLG

-301 IVGAIVAAVGQA
+301 IVGAIVAAVGQTI
-313 VVATTNRIEA
+313 VKTVDRIES
-323 MGDIASVRGIWGG
+323 MSDIASVRGIWNG

-347 ATVINARTQGAYG
+347 ATVINARTNGYYG

-404 QFNLREGSIAQ
+404 QFNLRDGSIAS

-513 SALGNP
+513 AALGNP

-532 RNYGAEF
+532 REYGAEF

-546 FQLQYVLSNPQS
+546 FQLQYVMSNPQS

-566 NSMIIRR
+566 NSMVIRR
-573 VADMAGIA
+573 VADMADVK
-581 EGDRGDMS
+581 ESDRGNMD
-589 ALFASPAFMNIIRG
+589 ALFGSMAFMNIIRG
-603 ILPNFSYDELA
+603 ILPNLSYEELA
-614 QTIPGLASG
+614 QTIPGLATG
-623 ETPRQYSRS
+623 KTVQAFRQS
-632 RQTMRE
+632 RQAMSE
-638 GATEAHYG
+638 GAGAAHAG
-646 MLQNVSDYSQF
+646 ILQNVTDYSQF

-670 FTTQLGSA
+670 FSTQLGSA

>member
-19 SASTPPP
+19 GTPPSP
-26 ESYVGGGDD
+26 TPGAEGVGDD
-35 SRLTASVSE
+35 ARLTASVSE
-44 LVNEIRNALSQGGGP
+44 LVTEIRNALARGNGP
-59 AFGQSGFKSYLDDV
+59 GVGESGFKGYLNDV

-78 TQRQAEIR
+78 TQRQEEIR
-86 NRFDLTREQNFG
+86 SRFDLTREQN
-98 RYSEEID
+98 YTKWSDEVS
-105 KLDAERASRVN
+105 KLDAEREARAA
-116 RYSFGPDGSLY
+116 RYSFDARGQLWNPDGNQVPL
-127 NPEGHQLPSG
+127 GTT
-137 VSVTDDLNR
+137 VSQDLDR
-146 WYNPRRQQIDQQFGG
+146 WYNPRRQQIDADFGG

-172 ERVAVEREMT
+172 ERLSVEREMT
-182 DALRTV
+182 DALRSV
-188 AEALRTE
+188 AEALRNE
-195 AREKSSGE
+195 SREKSSGGE
-203 NTDSYMGRLR
+203 DSYIGKLR
-213 LQRKELMGEMERA
+213 LQRKELTDDMERA
-226 ASQDDFVAARRR
+226 VSQDDYIAARKR
-238 LQEFDQRQAA
+238 LQEFDQRQSA
-248 AGNGDLFENMTNAR
+248 AGNGDIFESVTNAR

-275 SGNITGM
+275 SGSMTGV
-282 GMGAVGIG
+282 GIGAVGLG

-301 IVGAIVAAVGQA
+301 IVGAIVAAVGQTI
-313 VVATTNRIEA
+313 VKTVDRIES
-323 MGDIASVRGIWGG
+323 MSDIASVRGIWNG

-347 ATVINARTQGAYG
+347 ATVINARTNGYYG

-404 QFNLREGSIAQ
+404 QFNLRDGSIAS

-513 SALGNP
+513 AALGNP

-532 RNYGAEF
+532 REYGAEF

-546 FQLQYVLSNPQS
+546 FQLQYVMSNPQS

-566 NSMIIRR
+566 NSMVIRR
-573 VADMAGIA
+573 VADMAGVK
-581 EGDRGDMS
+581 ESDRGNMD
-589 ALFASPAFMNIIRG
+589 ALFGNMAFMNIISG
-603 ILPNFSYDELA
+603 ILPNLSYEELA
-614 QTIPGLASG
+614 QTIPGLATG
-623 ETPRQYSRS
+623 KTVQAFRQS
-632 RQTMRE
+632 RQAMSE
-638 GATEAHYG
+638 GAGAAHAG
-646 MLQNVSDYSQF
+646 ILQNVTDYSQF

-670 FTTQLGSA
+670 FSTRLGSA

>member
-1 MAERDITVNING
+1 MT
-13 NGSGGS
+13 
-19 SASTPPP
+19 
-26 ESYVGGGDD
+26 
-35 SRLTASVSE
+35 
-44 LVNEIRNALSQGGGP
+44 EIRNALARGNGP
-59 AFGQSGFKSYLDDV
+59 GVGESGFKGYLNDV

-78 TQRQAEIR
+78 TRRQEEIR
-86 NRFDLTREQNFG
+86 SRFDLTREQN
-98 RYSEEID
+98 YTKWSDEVS
-105 KLDAERASRVN
+105 KLDAEREARAA
-116 RYSFGPDGSLY
+116 RYSVDARGQLFNPDGNQVPL
-127 NPEGHQLPSG
+127 GIT
-137 VSVTDDLNR
+137 VSQDLDR
-146 WYNPRRQQIDQQFGG
+146 WYNPRRQQIDADFGG
-161 IDERLASEEET
+161 IDERLAAEEET
-172 ERVAVEREMT
+172 ERLSVEREMT
-182 DALRTV
+182 DALRSV
-188 AEALRTE
+188 AEALRNE
-195 AREKSSGE
+195 SREKSSGGE
-203 NTDSYMGRLR
+203 DSYIGKLR
-213 LQRKELMGEMERA
+213 LKRKELTDDMERA
-226 ASQDDFVAARRR
+226 VSQDDYIAARKR
-238 LQEFDQRQAA
+238 LQKFDQRQSA
-248 AGNGDLFENMTNAR
+248 AGNGDIFESVTNAR

-275 SGNITGM
+275 SGSMTG
-282 GMGAVGIG
+282 VGIRAVSLG

-301 IVGAIVAAVGQA
+301 IVGAIVAAVGQTI
-313 VVATTNRIEA
+313 VKTVDRIES
-323 MGDIASVRGIWGG
+323 MSDIASVRGIWDG

-347 ATVINARTQGAYG
+347 ATVINARTNGYYG

-404 QFNLREGSIAQ
+404 QFNLRDGSIAS

-513 SALGNP
+513 AALGNP

-532 RNYGAEF
+532 REYGAEF

-546 FQLQYVLSNPQS
+546 FQLQYVMSNPQS

-566 NSMIIRR
+566 NSMVIRR
-573 VADMAGIA
+573 VADMAGVK
-581 EGDRGDMS
+581 ESDRGNMD
-589 ALFASPAFMNIIRG
+589 ALFGNMAFMNIIRG
-603 ILPNFSYDELA
+603 ILPNLSYEELA
-614 QTIPGLASG
+614 QTIPGLATG
-623 ETPRQYSRS
+623 KTVQAFRQS
-632 RQTMRE
+632 RQAMSE
-638 GATEAHYG
+638 GAGAAHAG
-646 MLQNVSDYSQF
+646 ILQNVTDYSQF

-670 FTTQLGSA
+670 FSTQLGSA